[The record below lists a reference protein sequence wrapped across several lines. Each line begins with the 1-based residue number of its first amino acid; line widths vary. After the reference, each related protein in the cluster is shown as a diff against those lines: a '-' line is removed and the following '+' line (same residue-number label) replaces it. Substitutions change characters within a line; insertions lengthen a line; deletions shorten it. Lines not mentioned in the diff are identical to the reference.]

1 VSDEDNGE
9 DNLVKHANNERV
21 FITQYTEPVR
31 YPSISYDGS
40 RIVFLKGYQ
49 IHWLDTKTGAL
60 TKTGNCYCGHQE
72 NVDISVKVETPS
84 DAAVSADGKK
94 LAFSYRGMLFVSDD
108 KGNFIQQIETPAQE
122 RVAEVVWGKDSKT
135 LYYTRT
141 NKGYYHIFKTRADVP
156 GAETL
161 VYEAPEKVRSLTLS
175 PKGDRIAFVSGK
187 RNLMLLDTEKDLI
200 EKLADQEFWGHQNYS
215 IAFSHD
221 QSHLAFTAMNL
232 FEQDVYIYS
241 FATKEVTNLT
251 NSAVSE
257 SAPVFTPDGKNL
269 YMLTNRMAPSYP
281 GGAAMSLYKVALQK
295 SQKPWQQKLTNNCSK
310 TRKRMVKTPLL
321 LLTKNTCNAGFVRV
335 VRTGAKA
342 TPLFSTKKAKL
353 GCSTVQSRRYFWCLY
368 TRN

>member
-1 VSDEDNGE
+1 
-9 DNLVKHANNERV
+9 
-21 FITQYTEPVR
+21 
-31 YPSISYDGS
+31 
-40 RIVFLKGYQ
+40 
-49 IHWLDTKTGAL
+49 
-60 TKTGNCYCGHQE
+60 
-72 NVDISVKVETPS
+72 
-84 DAAVSADGKK
+84 
-94 LAFSYRGMLFVSDD
+94 M
-108 KGNFIQQIETPAQE
+108 
-122 RVAEVVWGKDSKT
+122 
-135 LYYTRT
+135 
-141 NKGYYHIFKTRADVP
+141 P

-269 YMLTNRMAPSYP
+269 YMLTNRMAPQLP
-281 GGAAMSLYKVALQK
+281 GRCRYV
-295 SQKPWQQKLTNNCSK
+295 
-310 TRKRMVKTPLL
+310 
-321 LLTKNTCNAGFVRV
+321 F
-335 VRTGAKA
+335 
-342 TPLFSTKKAKL
+342 
-353 GCSTVQSRRYFWCLY
+353 VQSGLTEKPKTFGNRSLRTIVPKQENGW
-368 TRN
+368 